1 MDARLA
7 LDSVEEHA
15 VRFLN
20 ALGAAWITFQL
31 YPNPAQQ
38 EPFLRAVSVVNDGA
52 GAPPIGVGPG
62 LFFIGD
68 EEYVPER
75 EGVEKLARQLFLHD
89 VEQIL
94 SIGGAEAEGLAAFF
108 EVVASDDDDVRALGG
123 IAMALSGMEHTGLV
137 LRQRGLLH
145 MGTAEGAA
153 SDDAPDAEDAL
164 AGVAGAAGVAFA
176 GASPDEIAAAVMAM
190 AEIAEGNLIDSEGA
204 IDAYVDGYHTLHEE
218 IAIAI
223 EGSGDS
229 AEPRVQVPSDD
240 PYKTVR
246 SFIEAFFH
254 LPRWVQI
261 SILERVLADIERPS
275 HQMFLDQFSGHDLTD
290 LLRDLS
296 SDASQAL
303 MQYAVE
309 ASAEPG
315 GHPLDLLAGLTAEK
329 KVEAERKA
337 VADRVSAILREAG
350 EGPLTED
357 LHALRTDMGRPFDAE
372 RLEAGT
378 FYGLFECEHRRDRL
392 QRLVRVWTG
401 RVARYI
407 RDDDLVNAERLLN
420 SVLENDPYPE
430 QHAEAVGK
438 AIERMATPELL
449 RLLADRD
456 GDDKAAAAEALLAAF
471 GLHAI
476 DQLVTQLAGE
486 EDSRVRRSLT
496 NMLAGAARAK
506 PQALDP
512 YLSDHRWFLVRNLT
526 TALGRTANPEAMG
539 SIRHV
544 LTHSDHRVRME
555 ALRSTVRLLRDE
567 ATPVLIQGLSDP
579 HEQVRH
585 TAATLVRGAT
595 GDDADRM
602 LADELRVGRLPPDM
616 SIELIVI
623 LGERKSADGSSV
635 LEELASRRFAM
646 RAHARAK
653 RRAAR
658 QALKGEAL

>member
-7 LDSVEEHA
+7 LDPVEEHA

-20 ALGAAWITFQL
+20 ALGAAWITYQL

-38 EPFLRAVSVVNDGA
+38 EPFLRAVTVVNDEA
-52 GAPPIGVGPG
+52 GSPPIGVGPG
-62 LFFIGD
+62 IFVIED
-68 EEYVPER
+68 EEYAPER

-89 VEQIL
+89 AEQVL
-94 SIGGAEAEGLAAFF
+94 SVGGATPEGLAALLGI
-108 EVVASDDDDVRALGG
+108 VAQDDDDVRAQGG
-123 IAMALSGMEHTGLV
+123 IAMVLSGVENSGLV
-137 LRQRGLLH
+137 IRQRGLLH
-145 MGTAEGAA
+145 VGTADGKA
-153 SDDAPDAEDAL
+153 SADVPEAEEDL
-164 AGVAGAAGVAFA
+164 AEVEGAAGVAFA

-190 AEIAEGNLIDSEGA
+190 AEEQRAEDPGA
-204 IDAYVDGYHTLHEE
+204 IDAYIDGYHTLHEE
-218 IAIAI
+218 IAVAI
-223 EGSGDS
+223 EGTEE
-229 AEPRVQVPSDD
+229 ATQLRVQVPSDD

-261 SILERVLADIERPS
+261 SVLERVLDDIERPS

-303 MQYAVE
+303 MHYAVE

-315 GHPLDLLAGLTAEK
+315 GHPLDLLAGLTAETE
-329 KVEAERKA
+329 VEAARKA
-337 VADRVSAILREAG
+337 VADRVSSLLRETGDGVLAD
-350 EGPLTED
+350 D
-357 LHALRTDMGRPFDAE
+357 LPVLRSEMEEPFQDE
-372 RLEAGT
+372 RLEAST

-420 SVLENDPYPE
+420 SVLENDPYPDE
-430 QHAEAVGK
+430 HAETVGK
-438 AIERMATPELL
+438 AIERMATPDLL
-449 RLLADRD
+449 RLLADRN
-456 GDDKAAAAEALLAAF
+456 GDEQSAAAEALLTAF
-471 GLHAI
+471 GMHVI

-486 EDSRVRRSLT
+486 DDSRVRRSLT
-496 NMLAGAARAK
+496 NMLAGAARTK
-506 PQALDP
+506 PRALEP

-526 TALGRTANPEAMG
+526 TALGKTANPDAMG
-539 SIRHV
+539 SLRMV
-544 LTHSDHRVRME
+544 LTHSDHRVRTE
-555 ALRSTVRLLRDE
+555 ALRSTVRLMRGSS
-567 ATPVLIQGLSDP
+567 TPVLVRALSDS

-595 GDDADRM
+595 DDEADRA
-602 LADELRVGRLPPDM
+602 LADELRADRLPADM
-616 SIELIVI
+616 SIEVI
-623 LGERKSADGSSV
+623 SILSERGSASGALV
-635 LEELASRRFAM
+635 LEELASRRFAV

-658 QALKGEAL
+658 EALKGGAQ

>member
-7 LDSVEEHA
+7 LDPVEEHA

-38 EPFLRAVSVVNDGA
+38 EPFLRAVAVVNDEA
-52 GAPPIGVGPG
+52 GASPIGVGPG
-62 LFFIGD
+62 IFVID
-68 EEYVPER
+68 EEEYVPER
-75 EGVEKLARQLFLHD
+75 EGAEKLARRLFLHD
-89 VEQIL
+89 VEQVL
-94 SIGGAEAEGLAAFF
+94 GVGGASPEGLADLLGIIAR
-108 EVVASDDDDVRALGG
+108 DDDEVRAQGG
-123 IAMALSGMEHTGLV
+123 IAMVLSGVANSGLV

-145 MGTAEGAA
+145 LGTADGPA
-153 SDDAPDAEDAL
+153 SADAPDAEEEL
-164 AGVAGAAGVAFA
+164 AEVEGAAGVAFA

-190 AEIAEGNLIDSEGA
+190 TDEPRVEDPNT
-204 IDAYVDGYHTLHEE
+204 IDAYIDGYHRLHEE
-218 IAIAI
+218 IAVAI
-223 EGSGDS
+223 EG
-229 AEPRVQVPSDD
+229 AVETPQLQVQVPSDD

-261 SILERVLADIERPS
+261 SVLERVLEDIERPS

-296 SDASQAL
+296 RDAAQAL
-303 MQYAVE
+303 MHYAVE

-315 GHPLDLLAGLTAEK
+315 GHPLDLLAGLTAETE
-329 KVEAERKA
+329 VEAARKA
-337 VADRVSAILREAG
+337 VADRVSSLLREAG
-350 EGPLTED
+350 DGVLADDMP
-357 LHALRTDMGRPFDAE
+357 ALRAEMEQPFRDD

-378 FYGLFECEHRRDRL
+378 FYGLFECEHRRDRF

-407 RDDDLVNAERLLN
+407 RDDDLINAERLLN

-430 QHAEAVGK
+430 EHVETVGK
-438 AIERMATPELL
+438 AIERMATPDLL
-449 RLLADRD
+449 RLLADRN
-456 GDDKAAAAEALLAAF
+456 GDDQSAAAEALLAAF
-471 GLHAI
+471 GMHAI

-496 NMLAGAARAK
+496 NMLAGAAKVRPK
-506 PQALDP
+506 ALEP

-526 TALGRTANPEAMG
+526 TALGKTANPDAMG
-539 SIRHV
+539 SLRMV

-555 ALRSTVRLLRDE
+555 ALRSTVRLMRE
-567 ATPVLIQGLSDP
+567 GATPVLVGALSDS

-585 TAATLVRGAT
+585 TAATLVRGVT
-595 GDDADRM
+595 DDEADRA
-602 LADELRVGRLPPDM
+602 LADELRADRLPTDV
-616 SIELIVI
+616 SIEVISI
-623 LGERKSADGSSV
+623 LGERRSSTGSLV
-635 LEELASRRFAM
+635 LEELASRRFAV
-646 RAHARAK
+646 RGQTRAK

-658 QALKGEAL
+658 EALKGAAQ

>member
-7 LDSVEEHA
+7 LDPVEEHA

-20 ALGAAWITFQL
+20 ALGAAWITYQL

-38 EPFLRAVSVVNDGA
+38 EPFLRAVTVVNDEA
-52 GAPPIGVGPG
+52 GSPPIGVGPG
-62 LFFIGD
+62 IFVIED
-68 EEYVPER
+68 EEYAPER

-89 VEQIL
+89 AEQVL
-94 SIGGAEAEGLAAFF
+94 SVGGATPEGLAALLGI
-108 EVVASDDDDVRALGG
+108 VAQDDDDVRAQGG
-123 IAMALSGMEHTGLV
+123 IAMVLSGVENSGLV
-137 LRQRGLLH
+137 IRQRGLLH
-145 MGTAEGAA
+145 VGTADGTA
-153 SDDAPDAEDAL
+153 SADVPEAEEDL
-164 AGVAGAAGVAFA
+164 AEVEGAAGVAFA

-190 AEIAEGNLIDSEGA
+190 AEEQRAEDPGA
-204 IDAYVDGYHTLHEE
+204 IDAYIDGYHTLHEE
-218 IAIAI
+218 IAVAI
-223 EGSGDS
+223 EGTEE
-229 AEPRVQVPSDD
+229 ATQLRVQVPSDD

-261 SILERVLADIERPS
+261 SVLERVLDDIERPS

-303 MQYAVE
+303 MHYAVE

-315 GHPLDLLAGLTAEK
+315 GHPLDLLAGLTAETE
-329 KVEAERKA
+329 VEAARKA
-337 VADRVSAILREAG
+337 VADRVSSLLRETGDGVLAD
-350 EGPLTED
+350 D
-357 LHALRTDMGRPFDAE
+357 LPVLRSEMEEPFQDE
-372 RLEAGT
+372 RLEAST

-420 SVLENDPYPE
+420 SVLENDPYPDE
-430 QHAEAVGK
+430 HAETVGK
-438 AIERMATPELL
+438 AIERMATPDLL
-449 RLLADRD
+449 RLLADRN
-456 GDDKAAAAEALLAAF
+456 GDEQSAAAEALLTAF
-471 GLHAI
+471 GMHVI

-486 EDSRVRRSLT
+486 DDSRVRRSLT
-496 NMLAGAARAK
+496 NMLAGAARTK
-506 PQALDP
+506 PRALEP

-526 TALGRTANPEAMG
+526 TALGKTANPDAMG
-539 SIRHV
+539 SLRMV
-544 LTHSDHRVRME
+544 LTHSDHRVRTE
-555 ALRSTVRLLRDE
+555 ALRSTVRLMRGSS
-567 ATPVLIQGLSDP
+567 TPVLVRALSDS

-595 GDDADRM
+595 DDEADRA
-602 LADELRVGRLPPDM
+602 LADELRADRLPADM
-616 SIELIVI
+616 SIEVI
-623 LGERKSADGSSV
+623 SILSERGSASGALV
-635 LEELASRRFAM
+635 LEELASRRFAV

-658 QALKGEAL
+658 EALKGGAQ

>member
-7 LDSVEEHA
+7 LDPVEEHA

-20 ALGAAWITFQL
+20 ALGAAWITYQL

-38 EPFLRAVSVVNDGA
+38 EPFLRAVTVVNDEA
-52 GAPPIGVGPG
+52 GSPPIGVGPG
-62 LFFIGD
+62 IFVIED
-68 EEYVPER
+68 EEYAPER

-89 VEQIL
+89 AEQVL
-94 SIGGAEAEGLAAFF
+94 SVGGATPEGLAALLGI
-108 EVVASDDDDVRALGG
+108 VAQDDDDVRAQGG
-123 IAMALSGMEHTGLV
+123 IAMVLSGVENSGLV
-137 LRQRGLLH
+137 IRQRGLLH
-145 MGTAEGAA
+145 VGTADGKA
-153 SDDAPDAEDAL
+153 SADVPEAEEDL
-164 AGVAGAAGVAFA
+164 AEVEGAAGVAFA

-190 AEIAEGNLIDSEGA
+190 AEEQRAEDPVA
-204 IDAYVDGYHTLHEE
+204 IDAYIDGYHTLHEE
-218 IAIAI
+218 IAVAI
-223 EGSGDS
+223 EGTEE
-229 AEPRVQVPSDD
+229 ATQLRVQVPSDD

-261 SILERVLADIERPS
+261 SVLERVLDDIERPS

-303 MQYAVE
+303 MHYAVE

-315 GHPLDLLAGLTAEK
+315 GHPLDLLAGLTAETE
-329 KVEAERKA
+329 VEAARKA
-337 VADRVSAILREAG
+337 VADRVSSLLRETGDGVLAD
-350 EGPLTED
+350 D
-357 LHALRTDMGRPFDAE
+357 LPVLRSEMEEPFQDE
-372 RLEAGT
+372 RLEAST

-420 SVLENDPYPE
+420 SVLENDPYPDE
-430 QHAEAVGK
+430 HAETVGK
-438 AIERMATPELL
+438 AIERMATPDLL
-449 RLLADRD
+449 RLLADRN
-456 GDDKAAAAEALLAAF
+456 GDEQSAAAEALLTAF
-471 GLHAI
+471 GMHVI

-486 EDSRVRRSLT
+486 DDSRVRRSLT
-496 NMLAGAARAK
+496 NMLAGAARTK
-506 PQALDP
+506 PRALEP

-526 TALGRTANPEAMG
+526 TALGKTANPDAMG
-539 SIRHV
+539 SLRMV
-544 LTHSDHRVRME
+544 LTHSDHRVRTE
-555 ALRSTVRLLRDE
+555 ALRSTVRLMRGSS
-567 ATPVLIQGLSDP
+567 TPVLVRALSDS

-595 GDDADRM
+595 DDEADRA
-602 LADELRVGRLPPDM
+602 LADELRADRLPADM
-616 SIELIVI
+616 SIEVI
-623 LGERKSADGSSV
+623 SILSERGSASGALV
-635 LEELASRRFAM
+635 LEELASRRFAV

-658 QALKGEAL
+658 EALKGGAQ